1 MKILAYRITEN
12 RIENEL
18 SGTQTDIP
26 IDDLLDWLLFSYSSR
41 YSQSSCRLVVWSLS
55 ELVDLVSSRLPKTVA
70 SQLLKPPFR
79 AQYGN
84 YKLFCIPDKL
94 FAVSKN
100 GVEAVFYDLSQ
111 YDVEVGVQPALGGL
125 QAVADR
131 LSSALSDLGIP
142 SPSTLSSPLAVFRQN
157 RDWLHKLESQIPTI
171 FDFPE
176 SILDAFEI
184 AMNCTPREWTT
195 NYRVGHFPGLYN
207 YDISSAYPYEASNL
221 IDLRDCTFRRSD
233 TLSDSL
239 LNSSYYGFLVGSF
252 TVNPDHSLAFCSPF
266 LAPNRD
272 GFLTNFTGTVHNYPC
287 SLEEVRTL
295 YRHNMGSFK
304 LDRGWFISPANG
316 VRPRFPF
323 KQFMQDMFALRG
335 DDDLSSYLVK
345 RVMNGVI
352 GKMLETRKDA
362 QGRITDYGDL
372 YNSIYHALCTAGTR
386 LRVFDFIVKN
396 QISNVELVHVGVDG
410 IKTTRAIDIPTAS
423 KMGAWRSSGQDSC
436 FVLSPGGIVSSSR
449 NLKNIDYDTMLTW
462 CLEHPGA
469 SSLSPSDFDLRR
481 LFLNQTRDFGAL
493 PKTAG
498 SLLHDRFISSA
509 PVF

>member
-1 MKILAYRITEN
+1 MKILAYHLSDTH
-12 RIENEL
+12 IENEL
-18 SGTQTDIP
+18 SSIALTAPLDSF
-26 IDDLLDWLLFSYSSR
+26 LDWLISSHTSR
-41 YSQSSCRLVVWSLS
+41 YTSLSCRFVVWSLS
-55 ELVDLVSSRLPKTVA
+55 DLTTLITSRLPDHIRR
-70 SQLLKPPFR
+70 QLSIPPFKTR
-79 AQYGN
+79 YN
-84 YKLFCIPDKL
+84 SYKMFLIPDKL
-94 FAVSKN
+94 FSISN
-100 GVEAVFYDLSQ
+100 GSEVTFYDLSQ
-111 YDVEVGVQPALGGL
+111 YYPD
-125 QAVADR
+125 DR
-131 LSSALSDLGIP
+131 APLALSDLQIKANRLSSSLSSLGVP
-142 SPSTLSSPLAVFRQN
+142 ALSSLSSPVAIFRDQSQLAQ
-157 RDWLHKLESQIPTI
+157 LESRVPTI

-195 NYRVGHFPGLYN
+195 NYQVGHFPGLYN

-233 TLSDSL
+233 TVSSSL
-239 LNSSYYGFLVGSF
+239 LDSAYYGFLVGSF
-252 TVNPDHSLAFCSPF
+252 TVNPDHPLAFCSPF

-272 GFLTNFTGTVHNYPC
+272 GFLTNFTGTVHDYPC
-287 SLEEVRTL
+287 LLEEVRTL
-295 YRHNMGSFK
+295 YRHEMGSFK
-304 LDRGWFISPANG
+304 LDRGWFISPSNG

-323 KQFMQDMFALRG
+323 KQFMQEMFALRG

-352 GKMLETRKDA
+352 GKMLETRKDS
-362 QGRITDYGDL
+362 QGNITDYGDL

-396 QISNVELVHVGVDG
+396 RISNVELVHVGVDG
-410 IKTTRAIDIPTAS
+410 IKTTRAIDIPAAS

-449 NLKNIDYDTMLTW
+449 NFKSIDYETMLTW

-481 LFLNQTRDFGAL
+481 LFLNQTRDFSTL

-509 PVF
+509 LVF

>member
-1 MKILAYRITEN
+1 MKILVYRLSDSC
-12 RIENEL
+12 IENEL
-18 SGTQTDIP
+18 SSINLNVHLE
-26 IDDLLDWLLFSYSSR
+26 DLLDWLISSHTSR
-41 YSQSSCRLVVWSLS
+41 YTSASCRHVVWSLS
-55 ELVDLVSSRLPKTVA
+55 DLTTLITSRLPDHIRR
-70 SQLLKPPFR
+70 QLLIPPFKTR
-79 AQYGN
+79 YN
-84 YKLFCIPDKL
+84 RYKFFLIPDKL
-94 FAVSKN
+94 FSINKN
-100 GVEAVFYDLSQ
+100 GAEVTFYDLSQ
-111 YDVEVGVQPALGGL
+111 YYPD
-125 QAVADR
+125 DR
-131 LSSALSDLGIP
+131 APLALSDLQIKANRLSSSLALLDILAP
-142 SPSTLSSPLAVFRQN
+142 SSLSSPVAIFRDQHQLAQ
-157 RDWLHKLESQIPTI
+157 LESQVPTI

-184 AMNCTPREWTT
+184 ALNCTPREWTT
-195 NYRVGHFPGLYN
+195 NYQVGHFPDLYN

-221 IDLRDCTFRRSD
+221 IDLRDCTFRRSN
-233 TLSDSL
+233 TLIDSA
-239 LNSSYYGFLVGSF
+239 YYGFLTGSF
-252 TVNPDHSLAFCSPF
+252 TVNPDHPLAFCSPF

-272 GFLTNFTGTVHNYPC
+272 GFLTNFTGTVHDYPC
-287 SLEEVRTL
+287 LLEEVRTL
-295 YRHNMGSFK
+295 YRHEMGSFK
-304 LDRGWFISPANG
+304 LDYGWFISPSNG

-335 DDDLSSYLVK
+335 EDDLSSYLIK

-352 GKMLETRKDA
+352 GKMLETRKDS

-372 YNSIYHALCTAGTR
+372 YNSIYHALCTTGTR

-396 QISNVELVHVGVDG
+396 HISNVELVHVGVDG
-410 IKTTRAIDIPTAS
+410 VKATRDVALPASS
-423 KMGAWRSSGQDSC
+423 KMGAWRSSGRDSC

-449 NLKNIDYDTMLTW
+449 NFKGIDYETMLTW

-481 LFLNQTRDFGAL
+481 LFLNQTRDFSAL